1 MMGFG
6 LLPAPGAAVKVP
18 GAQSEQADAPPT
30 LAYEPGEQ
38 IAHADCAGAL
48 EYMPIWHVAQN
59 ERPESV
65 CAKGS

>member
-6 LLPAPGAAVKVP
+6 LLPALGAAVKEP
-18 GAQSEQADAPPT
+18 GAQREQT
-30 LAYEPGEQ
+30 LAPLCEAKEPGEQ

-65 CAKGS
+65 